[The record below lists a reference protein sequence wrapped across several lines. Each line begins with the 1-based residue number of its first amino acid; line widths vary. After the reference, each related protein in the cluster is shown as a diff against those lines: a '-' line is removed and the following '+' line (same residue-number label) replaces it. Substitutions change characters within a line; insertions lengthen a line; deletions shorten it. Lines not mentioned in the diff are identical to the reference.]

1 MENYRKLFN
10 SLTYTS
16 YATNRDNGVTHN
28 QLVSIGLGNEEMRVK
43 YESKSEADMNTNYP
57 NVKNKLTHF

>member
-1 MENYRKLFN
+1 MENYQKLLY

-28 QLVSIGLGNEEMRVK
+28 QLVSIGVGNEEMRVK
-43 YESKSEADMNTNYP
+43 YESELKKSNTL
-57 NVKNKLTHF
+57 KNKLTQ